1 MRNYVVSRL
10 LARCARAECPPAHY
24 RQIAQAAAQ
33 LREWEGVAAQAEA
46 HGLAPLLYVHLKGA
60 GVQLPL
66 AVKRELQGLY
76 LRHRHA
82 NQVRTRVLHDVLAAY
97 QAAGVP
103 ALVLKGAAL
112 FYLVYP
118 EPGLRPMSDMDI
130 LVPESEVWRAQR
142 TLAELGFDAP
152 LPSGTVFPHR
162 HLSTARLRTQGLSI
176 EVEIHHQLFSDYF
189 DNALAYAHSMLLP
202 VLGPIA
208 ARQPLGRKG
217 VLSGRVLE
225 TGGAGGDSAL
235 ADIDGLTIP
244 PLPFEL
250 SGQTAYTLG
259 YEDMLWHLCRHLTS
273 HVNAWE
279 SGRLIWVADI
289 VSFAERFIAEIDWE
303 RIRHQHPAV
312 LDTLSLLHFMTPL
325 SDELLREASIRIG
338 HMPRGIGVDYEGWP
352 RTRRVDWRERGYQR
366 VLRDTLCPSEW
377 WLRLRYML
385 GSARPL
391 FWYRWVRHPL
401 YILGHGVRAC
411 LEWMGWPTPLELAA
425 GRRPE

>member
-1 MRNYVVSRL
+1 MSNYVVSRL
-10 LARCARAECPPAHY
+10 LACCARAECHPVHY
-24 RQIAQAAAQ
+24 HQIAQAAAQ

-97 QAAGVP
+97 QAAGIP

-118 EPGLRPMSDMDI
+118 EPGLRPMSDLDI
-130 LVPESEVWRAQR
+130 LVPESEAGRAQR

-152 LPSGTVFPHR
+152 LLPGTVFPHR
-162 HLSTARLRTQGLSI
+162 HLSTARLRSGGLWI
-176 EVEIHHQLFSDYF
+176 EVEIHRQLFSDYF
-189 DNALAYAHSMLLP
+189 DNALAYVHSMLMS

-208 ARQPLGRKG
+208 ARQPFGRG
-217 VLSGRVLE
+217 SGLSGHVLE
-225 TGGAGGDSAL
+225 TGGAGGDSAR
-235 ADIDGLTIP
+235 ANVDGLTTP

-250 SGQTAYTLG
+250 PGQTAYTLG

-289 VSFAERFIAEIDWE
+289 VSFAEHFVAEIDWE
-303 RIRHQHPAV
+303 QMRRQRQSV

-338 HMPRGIGVDYEGWP
+338 HTPRGIGVDYQGWP
-352 RTRRVDWRERGYQR
+352 RTRRADWRERGYRR

-377 WLRLRYML
+377 WLRLRYTL

-401 YILGHGVRAC
+401 YLLGHVVRAC
-411 LEWMGWPTPLELAA
+411 LEWLGWPTPLELAA
-425 GRRPE
+425 GPEPK

>member
-1 MRNYVVSRL
+1 MSNYVVSRL
-10 LARCARAECPPAHY
+10 LARCARAECQPVHY
-24 RQIAQAAAQ
+24 HQIAQAAAQ
-33 LREWEGVAAQAEA
+33 LREWEEVAAQAEA

-66 AVKRELQGLY
+66 AAKRELQGLY

-97 QAAGVP
+97 QSAGIP

-118 EPGLRPMSDMDI
+118 EPGLRPMSDLDI
-130 LVPESEVWRAQR
+130 LVPESEAGRAQR

-152 LPSGTVFPHR
+152 LLSGTVFPHR
-162 HLSTARLRTQGLSI
+162 HLSTARLRTGGLSI
-176 EVEIHHQLFSDYF
+176 EVEIHRQLFSDYF
-189 DNALAYAHSMLLP
+189 DNALAYVHSMLVP

-208 ARQPLGRKG
+208 ARQPF
-217 VLSGRVLE
+217 GRVLE
-225 TGGAGGDSAL
+225 TGGAGSDSAL
-235 ADIDGLTIP
+235 VDIDGLTTP

-250 SGQTAYTLG
+250 AGQTAYTLG
-259 YEDMLWHLCRHLTS
+259 YEDMLGHLCRHLTS

-289 VSFAERFIAEIDWE
+289 VSFAERFVAEIDWE
-303 RIRHQHPAV
+303 RIRRQYPAV
-312 LDTLSLLHFMTPL
+312 LDTLSLLHFMTPV
-325 SDELLREASIRIG
+325 SDELLSQAPIKLGRA
-338 HMPRGIGVDYEGWP
+338 PQGIEMDYQGWP
-352 RTRRVDWRERGYQR
+352 RTRRADWRERGYRR

-377 WLRLRYML
+377 WLRLHYTL